1 MAQDHIWAPLAEGQP
16 THHREPG
23 QMIYLQ
29 DTEAAQFYYILT
41 GTVKCFI
48 SSPDGDERTLAL
60 HHGGE
65 LIGEASFF
73 DRQPRVSSAVA
84 VTPCELISVNRQHLE
99 AVFARRPD
107 LAISML
113 EYLARTVR
121 LLSGHVDSAFLQADK
136 HLQDTEAAQFYYI
149 LTGTVKCFISSPD
162 GDERTLALHHG
173 GELIG
178 EASFFDRQPR
188 VSSAVAV
195 TPCELISVNR
205 QHLEAVFAR
214 RPDLAI
220 SMLEYL
226 ARTVRLLS
234 GHVDSAFL
242 QADKRIARHL
252 LALEPDARGLLHCT
266 HEEIGSSVGVSRV
279 TVSRVLGDFD
289 RRGWVETGYKS
300 LKLCNR
306 QAIADFLTEGV
317 G

>member
-84 VTPCELISVNRQHLE
+84 VTVISPLCGM
-99 AVFARRPD
+99 A
-107 LAISML
+107 
-113 EYLARTVR
+113 T
-121 LLSGHVDSAFLQADK
+121 
-136 HLQDTEAAQFYYI
+136 
-149 LTGTVKCFISSPD
+149 
-162 GDERTLALHHG
+162 
-173 GELIG
+173 
-178 EASFFDRQPR
+178 
-188 VSSAVAV
+188 
-195 TPCELISVNR
+195 
-205 QHLEAVFAR
+205 
-214 RPDLAI
+214 
-220 SMLEYL
+220 
-226 ARTVRLLS
+226 
-234 GHVDSAFL
+234 FL